1 MSSTINTNIA
11 SLTAQRNLGMS
22 QASLQTSMQRLSS
35 GLRINSAKDDAAGL
49 AISDRMTSQIR
60 GLNMASRNA
69 NDGIS
74 LSQVAEGAMGSISSN
89 LQRIRELA
97 VQSANG
103 TNSSSDRAALQQ
115 EVAQLKSE
123 IARVAG
129 QTEFNGLKLLDGS
142 FTTQNFQVGANANQT
157 IGVSVAS
164 ALATDMGNN
173 KVSTSLTT
181 PTISTPTLSA
191 GPLSTLTAGVLVNVA
206 TAINGFATQT
216 LTISGNGAVKATDP
230 AVGTLASASAKT
242 IATAVNA
249 FTSETG
255 VTAVP
260 TNKATIYGLVQTG
273 SVQFELMGAN
283 TTPITISAT
292 VSSLTDLSGMAQAI
306 NAQTGATNITATADK
321 SGNLVLTNTTGDD
334 IRVGNLSGALA
345 GLTGATI
352 VGVDDTVVGAGTTFG
367 DATAAT
373 TSVATIG
380 GSVTFNSS
388 NGFTTSSDAY
398 GTLIKDA
405 ASSGSLLSAVANV
418 DISTSAGATDA
429 LLTIDA
435 ALSTVSSNRA
445 QLGAVQNRF
454 LTTIE
459 NLNTTSEN
467 LSASRSRIQDA
478 DFAMETANL
487 SRTQI
492 LQQAGTAMVAQ
503 ANQLPQGVLALL
515 RQ

>member
-1 MSSTINTNIA
+1 MTSTINTNIA
-11 SLTAQRNLGMS
+11 SLTAQRNLTMS

-60 GLNMASRNA
+60 GLNQASRNA

-74 LSQVAEGAMGSISSN
+74 LSQVAEGAMGSISTN

-115 EVAQLKSE
+115 EVSQLKSE
-123 IARVAG
+123 IARVAS
-129 QTEFNGLKLLDGS
+129 QTQFNGLNLLDGS
-142 FTTQNFQVGANANQT
+142 FTTQMFQVGANANQT

-173 KVSTSLTT
+173 KVTTSLTT
-181 PTISTPTLSA
+181 PTIATPKFSL
-191 GPLSTLTAGVLVNVA
+191 GPLSAPANVI

-216 LTISGNGAVKATDP
+216 LTIAGNGAVKSTDP
-230 AVGTLASASAKT
+230 LVGTLAAASAKT
-242 IATAVNA
+242 IATAANA

-260 TNKATIYGLVQTG
+260 TNKATISGVLLPG

-283 TTPITISAT
+283 ATPITISAT
-292 VSSLTDLSGMAQAI
+292 VSSITDLSGIAQAI
-306 NAQTGATNITATADK
+306 NSQSGSTSITATADK

-334 IRVGNLSGALA
+334 IRIGNLSVAG
-345 GLTGATI
+345 GLTGANI
-352 VGVDDTVVGAGTTFG
+352 MGVDNTVAGVATQFAAAGAG
-367 DATAAT
+367 A
-373 TSVATIG
+373 VATIG
-380 GSVTFNSS
+380 GSVAFNSS
-388 NGFTTSSDAY
+388 SGFTTSSNAY

-405 ASSGSLLSAVANV
+405 ASSGSTLAAVANI
-418 DISTSAGATDA
+418 DIGTVAGATDA
-429 LLTIDA
+429 LLTVDA

>member
-1 MSSTINTNIA
+1 MASTINTNIA
-11 SLTAQRNLGMS
+11 SLTAQRNLSMS

-60 GLNMASRNA
+60 GLNQAARNA

-74 LSQVAEGAMGSISSN
+74 LAQVAEGALGSVTSN

-103 TNSSSDRAALQQ
+103 TNSTSDRAALQQ
-115 EVAQLKSE
+115 EVSQLKAE
-123 IARVAG
+123 VARVAS

-142 FTTQNFQVGANANQT
+142 FSTQQFQVGANANQS
-157 IGVSVAS
+157 IGVSVSS
-164 ALATDMGNN
+164 ALATEMGNN
-173 KVSTSLTT
+173 KVSSSNVGPAITT
-181 PTISTPTLSA
+181 AGASTA
-191 GPLSTLTAGVLVNVA
+191 GPLSTAANVLTAV
-206 TAINGFATQT
+206 NGFAGPQI
-216 LTISGNGAVKATDP
+216 LTISGNGTVNPTP
-230 AVGTLASASAKT
+230 ALAAGSSAKA

-249 FTSETG
+249 FTPQSG
-255 VTAVP
+255 VTAIA
-260 TNKATIYGLVQTG
+260 TNTATISAVPQIGT
-273 SVQFELMGAN
+273 VQFELMGGN
-283 TTPITISAT
+283 TTPIVVSAS
-292 VSSLTDLSGMAQAI
+292 VNSLTDLASVAQAI
-306 NAQTGATNITATADK
+306 NAQTSNTGITAVSDK
-321 SGNLVLTNTTGDD
+321 TGKIVLSNTTGDD
-334 IRVGNLSGALA
+334 IRIGNLSGAAA
-345 GLTGATI
+345 GLTGALIQGADTGTAAATI
-352 VGVDDTVVGAGTTFG
+352 DASAVTTVGGSVSFNSASGFSIATDLGTTLL
-367 DATAAT
+367 TAAT
-373 TSVATIG
+373 N
-380 GSVTFNSS
+380 GSVLASVSS
-388 NGFTTSSDAY
+388 IDI
-398 GTLIKDA
+398 GTA
-405 ASSGSLLSAVANV
+405 
-418 DISTSAGATDA
+418 TGATDA
-429 LLTIDA
+429 LMVVDA
-435 ALSTVSSNRA
+435 ALATVSSNRA

-454 LTTIE
+454 ITTIE

>member
-1 MSSTINTNIA
+1 MASTINTNIA
-11 SLTAQRNLGMS
+11 SLTAQRNLSSS

-60 GLNMASRNA
+60 GLNQASRNA

-74 LSQVAEGAMGSISSN
+74 LAQTAEGAMGSISTN

-103 TNSSSDRAALQQ
+103 TNSASDRAALQQ

-123 IARVAG
+123 IGRVAS
-129 QTEFNGLKLLDGS
+129 QTQFNGLNLLDGS
-142 FTTQNFQVGANANQT
+142 FTTQQFQVGANANQT

-173 KVSTSLTT
+173 KVMTSLTT
-181 PTISTPTLSA
+181 PSISTPAMTA
-191 GPLSTLTAGVLVNVA
+191 GPLSTAANVLTAK
-206 TAINGFATQT
+206 NGFASQA
-216 LTISGNGAVKATDP
+216 LTISGNGTVNTTATLDP
-230 AVGTLASASAKT
+230 TAASVSAKA
-242 IATAVNA
+242 IAAAANA
-249 FTSETG
+249 FTTQSG
-255 VTAVP
+255 VTAVA
-260 TNKATIYGLVQTG
+260 TNTATISGVLTPG
-273 SVQFELMGAN
+273 AVQFELMGAN
-283 TTPITISAT
+283 ATPITISAT
-292 VSSLTDLSGMAQAI
+292 VSSVSDLSGLAQAI
-306 NAQTGATNITATADK
+306 NAQTGSTNITAVADK
-321 SGNLVLTNTTGDD
+321 SGNLVLSNNTGED
-334 IRVGNLSGALA
+334 IRVGNLSGAGA
-345 GLTGATI
+345 GLTGAFI
-352 VGVDDTVVGAGTTFG
+352 KGADSTLASASVFG
-367 DATAAT
+367 DATAAA
-373 TSVATIG
+373 TSVATVG

-388 NGFTTSSDAY
+388 NGFTTSSSAY
-398 GTLIKDA
+398 GTLIFDA
-405 ASSGSLLSAVANV
+405 AASGSTLSSVSTI
-418 DISTSAGATDA
+418 DIGTAAGATDA
-429 LLTIDA
+429 LLVVDS
-435 ALSTVSSNRA
+435 ALATVSSNRA

-459 NLNTTSEN
+459 NVNTTSEN
-467 LSASRSRIQDA
+467 LAASRSRIQDA

>member
-1 MSSTINTNIA
+1 MASTINTNIA
-11 SLTAQRNLGMS
+11 SLTAQRNLTMS

-60 GLNMASRNA
+60 GLNQASRNA

-74 LSQVAEGAMGSISSN
+74 LAQVAEGAMGSVSAN

-103 TNSSSDRAALQQ
+103 TNSASDRAALQQ
-115 EVAQLKSE
+115 EVTQLKQE
-123 IARVAG
+123 IARVSS
-129 QTEFNGLKLLDGS
+129 QTEFNGIKLLDGTY
-142 FTTQNFQVGANANQT
+142 TTQQFQVGPNANQT

-164 ALATDMGNN
+164 ALSTDMGNN
-173 KVSTSLTT
+173 KVNTSLTT
-181 PTISTPTLSA
+181 PTIATPTLSV
-191 GPLSTLTAGVLVNVA
+191 GPLSTAANVLTAK
-206 TAINGFATQT
+206 NGFASQA
-216 LTISGNGAVKATDP
+216 LTISGNGAVKSTATLDP
-230 AVGTLASASAKT
+230 TAASISAKA
-242 IATAVNA
+242 IATAANA
-249 FTSETG
+249 FTSDTG
-255 VTAVP
+255 VTAVA
-260 TNKATIYGLVQTG
+260 TNKATISGIVQPGT
-273 SVQFELMGAN
+273 VQFELMGAN
-283 TTPITISAT
+283 ATPINISAT
-292 VSSLTDLSGMAQAI
+292 VSNTSDLATVAQAI
-306 NAQTGATNITATADK
+306 NAQTASTGITANADK

-334 IRVGNLSGALA
+334 IRVGNLSGPLA
-345 GLTGATI
+345 GLTGASI
-352 VGVDDTVVGAGTTFG
+352 VGVDNAPAGIFG
-367 DATAAT
+367 DSAGNA
-373 TSVATIG
+373 VATIG
-380 GSVTFNSS
+380 GSVTFNSP

-398 GTLIKDA
+398 GTLIKDS
-405 ASSGSLLSAVANV
+405 ASSGSVISAVATI

-429 LLTIDA
+429 LLTVDA
-435 ALSTVSSNRA
+435 ALSSVSGSRA

-459 NLNTTSEN
+459 NLQTNSEN

>member
-1 MSSTINTNIA
+1 MASTINTNIA

-60 GLNMASRNA
+60 GLNQASRNA

-142 FTTQNFQVGANANQT
+142 FTTQMFQVGANANQT

-173 KVSTSLTT
+173 KVTTSLTT
-181 PTISTPTLSA
+181 PTIATPQFSL
-191 GPLSTLTAGVLVNVA
+191 GPLSTAANVTTAV
-206 TAINGFATQT
+206 NGFATQT
-216 LTISGNGAVKATDP
+216 LTIAGNGAVKATDP
-230 AVGTLASASAKT
+230 AVGTLAAASAKT
-242 IATAVNA
+242 IATAANA

-260 TNKATIYGLVQTG
+260 TNKATISGVLQPG

-283 TTPITISAT
+283 AIPITISAT
-292 VSSLTDLSGMAQAI
+292 VSSITDLSGIAQAI
-306 NAQTGATNITATADK
+306 NSQTGSTSITATADK

-334 IRVGNLSGALA
+334 IRVGNLSGAGA
-345 GLTGATI
+345 GLTGANI
-352 VGVDDTVVGAGTTFG
+352 LGVDNTTPGAGTQF
-367 DATAAT
+367 AAT
-373 TSVATIG
+373 GAGAVATIG
-380 GSVTFNSS
+380 GSVAFNSS

-435 ALSTVSSNRA
+435 ALSTVSGNRA